1 MFAYL
6 MSHLTLYDFVFQAL
20 VVYSCQFWAKGKRS
34 LTSYLVLYGLLLST
48 ALNPLIVSLN
58 FYMTFNFLLVAAW
71 LYWQWRELTQVM
83 AMTALIFVNIS
94 CQDFYY
100 FNIV

>member
-1 MFAYL
+1 
-6 MSHLTLYDFVFQAL
+6 
-20 VVYSCQFWAKGKRS
+20 AKGKRS
-34 LTSYLVLYGLLLST
+34 LSSYLVLYGLLLST

-100 FNIV
+100 FNIVYE